1 MRNGLPPVVGSDVS
15 QAIGRGDLCGRPACF
30 FAKYAVSLEK
40 YAMSFEKYSWS
51 IGKFSWSIFQKS

>member
-1 MRNGLPPVVGSDVS
+1 MGCRRVVGSDVS
-15 QAIGRGDLCGRPACF
+15 QAIGRGDHKGRPACF
-30 FAKYAVSLEK
+30 FAKHVASLEK